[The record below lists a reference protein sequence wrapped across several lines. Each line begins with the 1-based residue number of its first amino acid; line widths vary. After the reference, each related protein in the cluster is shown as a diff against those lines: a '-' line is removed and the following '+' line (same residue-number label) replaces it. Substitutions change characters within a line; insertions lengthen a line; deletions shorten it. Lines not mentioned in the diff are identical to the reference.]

1 MVSRV
6 SRKRKSVASESES
19 SFGTQDTVLMKFDTL
34 CVSSLD
40 DSWETT
46 QMFKKPCT
54 SIIQEVPGANVAE
67 SVEETF
73 LPSSLSLVCIY
84 CKYIN
89 YCWIF
94 LRCIVYLFK

>member
-1 MVSRV
+1 MSLR
-6 SRKRKSVASESES
+6 ES

-34 CVSSLD
+34 GVSSLD
-40 DSWETT
+40 DSAWETT

-73 LPSSLSLVCIY
+73 LPSR
-84 CKYIN
+84 
-89 YCWIF
+89 WI
-94 LRCIVYLFK
+94 